1 MSLPQETRDAFAF
14 ATDESSS
21 IKLKAAFGF
30 LVATCALV
38 PTAIVAAQWITR
50 GAGPEPQTSAWS
62 IVPGALIVL
71 WGITVAMR
79 RERVVV
85 DTKARTL
92 AWVTTAF
99 GFPYRVT
106 TWPWGEVRDL
116 QVVVNNSLRS
126 AGRRADA
133 CGPQRRRTVFHY
145 FHSSPPQEVVQLAK
159 LLGVPLID
167 QRERHARQQ
176 REHPK
181 SD

>member
-1 MSLPQETRDAFAF
+1 MSRSAETRDTFAF
-14 ATDESSS
+14 ATDESSA

-30 LVATCALV
+30 LVATFALV
-38 PTAIVAAQWITR
+38 PTVIVAAQWLTR
-50 GAGPEPQTSAWS
+50 GSGPEPQTSAWS

-71 WGITVAMR
+71 WGITFAMR
-79 RERVVV
+79 RERLVV
-85 DTKARTL
+85 DAKARTL

-106 TWPWGEVRDL
+106 TWPWSEVRDL
-116 QVVVNNSLRS
+116 QVAVNSGLRS

-159 LLGVPLID
+159 VLGVPLID
-167 QRERHARQQ
+167 ERKRHSRQE
-176 REHPK
+176 RP
-181 SD
+181 